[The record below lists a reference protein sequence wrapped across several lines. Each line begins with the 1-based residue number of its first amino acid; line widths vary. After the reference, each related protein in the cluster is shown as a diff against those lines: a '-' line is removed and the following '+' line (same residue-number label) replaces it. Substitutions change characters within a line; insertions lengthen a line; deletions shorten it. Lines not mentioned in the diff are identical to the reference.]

1 MTVVVASLI
10 VLAGCA
16 APRGDAS
23 GAPPGTSAPP
33 LTATAPPETT
43 PPVPPTGLPTMR
55 PPSEPP
61 RTATDQ
67 LPSDVVVGWV
77 MNGGSGPCY
86 RLVTDDGQPWALYSD
101 EGMTVPAGATVI
113 VKIKPLLVKINCGP
127 GEHAHIVKMEI
138 VR

>member
-16 APRGDAS
+16 APRS
-23 GAPPGTSAPP
+23 GAEGSGPTPPPQPT
-33 LTATAPPETT
+33 TTAPPETT
-43 PPVPPTGLPTMR
+43 PPNPPTGLPTLR

-67 LPSDVVVGWV
+67 LPSDVVVGWITL
-77 MNGGSGPCY
+77 GGSGPCY
-86 RLVTDDGQPWALYSD
+86 RLVTDDGQPWALYGD
-101 EGMTVPAGATVI
+101 EGMTVAAGTTVI
-113 VKIKPLLVKINCGP
+113 VKIKPLVLAINCGP